1 MSFINM
7 SHQLVVKTRL
17 GETQIGLVVLD
28 ILNSTVGWCSHIG
41 IFWELKH
48 VETTDIKSHNSSH
61 MGLFHHDPRVN
72 TGETFQF
79 FSHGRHSRA
88 VAAKPCWL
96 IYRMIS
102 QFMKWESLWKSARIK
117 IINHWDW
124 CENLGFQPY
133 LSVIRDSQKQH
144 EATTV

>member
-1 MSFINM
+1 MLDLVPYLRLSVYELINM

-61 MGLFHHDPRVN
+61 MG
-72 TGETFQF
+72 
-79 FSHGRHSRA
+79 FSIMIQGLTQ
-88 VAAKPCWL
+88 AKP
-96 IYRMIS
+96 S
-102 QFMKWESLWKSARIK
+102 SFSAI
-117 IINHWDW
+117 
-124 CENLGFQPY
+124 F
-133 LSVIRDSQKQH
+133 S
-144 EATTV
+144 A

>member
-1 MSFINM
+1 M

-61 MGLFHHDPRVN
+61 MG
-72 TGETFQF
+72 
-79 FSHGRHSRA
+79 FSIMIQGLTQ
-88 VAAKPCWL
+88 AKPSSFSAMGGIAEQWL
-96 IYRMIS
+96 LSPAGWFIGWSANSWNGNPYENQPELKSKTTGIGVKILD
-102 QFMKWESLWKSARIK
+102 FSLI
-117 IINHWDW
+117 
-124 CENLGFQPY
+124 CQ
-133 LSVIRDSQKQH
+133 
-144 EATTV
+144 

>member
-1 MSFINM
+1 M

-61 MGLFHHDPRVN
+61 IDPRAGAVSA
-72 TGETFQF
+72 GETFQC
-79 FSHGRHSRA
+79 HSA
-88 VAAKPCWL
+88 
-96 IYRMIS
+96 IG
-102 QFMKWESLWKSARIK
+102 E
-117 IINHWDW
+117 
-124 CENLGFQPY
+124 
-133 LSVIRDSQKQH
+133 
-144 EATTV
+144 TTPSSGC